1 MARAIRRP
9 VESLTAIARALGSG
23 GLTGP
28 LVGGVRELDQ
38 IGGALQATAIAL
50 EQRARA
56 RDQAEAALR
65 ASEQRFRML
74 AESLPQLVW
83 TCLPDGASTS

>member
-1 MARAIRRP
+1 
-9 VESLTAIARALGSG
+9 LGSG
-23 GLTGP
+23 ELAGA

-38 IGGALQATAIAL
+38 IGGALHATAIAL
-50 EQRARA
+50 EKRARA
-56 RDQAEAALR
+56 RDQAETALR

-83 TCLPDGASTS
+83 TCYRTGASTT